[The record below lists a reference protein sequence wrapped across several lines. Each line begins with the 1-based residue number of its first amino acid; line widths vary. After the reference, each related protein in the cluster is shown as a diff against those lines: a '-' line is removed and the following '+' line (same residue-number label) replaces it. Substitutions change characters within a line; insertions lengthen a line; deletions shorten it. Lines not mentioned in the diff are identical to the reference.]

1 LWLWVAVGFLA
12 YLILPWYAIQEA
24 NGLSKIPQVF
34 ANEQAG
40 NGLMQAASFGR
51 PWLWLGLAGLVVAA
65 AGAALPAGRRQGAVL
80 LAGGA
85 PGLLALLASGF
96 LIGARGWSFESMTT
110 SAGRA
115 RCAPAGHGLG
125 RVHGAHCAA

>member
-1 LWLWVAVGFLA
+1 MNFNTNKSLWLWVAVGFLA

-51 PWLWLGLAGLVVAA
+51 PWLWLGLAGLLVAA

-80 LAGGA
+80 LAGGQRWA
-85 PGLLALLASGF
+85 CWPCWPAGSLS
-96 LIGARGWSFESMTT
+96 ARA
-110 SAGRA
+110 AGRLN
-115 RCAPAGHGLG
+115 R
-125 RVHGAHCAA
+125 

>member
-1 LWLWVAVGFLA
+1 
-12 YLILPWYAIQEA
+12 
-24 NGLSKIPQVF
+24 VF

-80 LAGGA
+80 LAGGGL
-85 PGLLALLASGF
+85 GLLALLASGF
-96 LIGARGWSFESMTT
+96 SIGARGWSFESMTRT
-110 SAGRA
+110 WASWVRASRAWAGAGSWRSR
-115 RCAPAGHGLG
+115 RC
-125 RVHGAHCAA
+125 